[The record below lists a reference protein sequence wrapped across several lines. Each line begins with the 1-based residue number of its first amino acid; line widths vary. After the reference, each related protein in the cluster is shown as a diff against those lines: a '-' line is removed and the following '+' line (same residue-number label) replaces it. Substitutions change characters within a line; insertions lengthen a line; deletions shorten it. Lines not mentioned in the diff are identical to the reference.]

1 MKPSRRHSNRHNLA
15 LLNWL
20 GKDKS
25 AWRDS
30 VQPKVP
36 VEKPNWQL
44 IAAFIQRVGVQLAS
58 AVSYMVPDVLTVN
71 DRHGFFVGFFF
82 SEIKQ
87 RNPELFDKLKAGMFL
102 KL

>member
-71 DRHGFFVGFFF
+71 DRHGFFVGGFFQK
-82 SEIKQ
+82 SSKGTL
-87 RNPELFDKLKAGMFL
+87 NYLTNL
-102 KL
+102 KLGCF